1 MNASAKAPARHVAL
15 IFPFSALLL
24 NTRNLRL
31 YVLASQ
37 SGLIPNNS
45 LCRPTPARRLSDYA
59 CRIGR
64 RGIPCRRLS
73 AACTRPKPLFGFPVR
88 RPCSRSPIYGCE
100 QTRGVRGLSPGQKL
114 NLVPELSLISY
125 AISHSLL
132 EPPRLSRPR
141 NQSAGFDCSL

>member
-1 MNASAKAPARHVAL
+1 MKASAKAPARNVAL
-15 IFPFSALLL
+15 IFRFIALLL
-24 NTRNLRL
+24 KTRNFRL
-31 YVLASQ
+31 SVLACKSR
-37 SGLIPNNS
+37 LIPNKCP
-45 LCRPTPARRLSDYA
+45 CRPTPARKLSDYA

-64 RGIPCRRLS
+64 HGIPCRRLS
-73 AACTRPKPLFGFPVR
+73 TACTRPRPLFEFPVH

-114 NLVPELSLISY
+114 NLVPELSRTSY

-141 NQSAGFDCSL
+141 NQSIGFDCSL